1 MENTEN
7 ITNTSQPVTGTLY
20 SSLKAECDAAGIPL
34 GTVCREAGIDRSLM
48 ERWKKKDPKTIE
60 VLNSL
65 RDALE
70 RLKSKHNE

>member
-1 MENTEN
+1 MENTGN
-7 ITNTSQPVTGTLY
+7 ITSSTQKVTGTLY
-20 SSLKAECDAAGIPL
+20 ASLKAECEQAGLQL
-34 GTVCREAGIDRSLM
+34 GTVCREAGVDRSLM

-65 RDALE
+65 REAIE